1 MKLVQNPDIVA
12 GVTGDRLVKVAFAA
26 ETNNIIENADAK
38 LLAKGV
44 DLIVANDITAE
55 HSGFGTDT
63 NAVTFVYP
71 DREPEQMPLMDK
83 FDVGNAL
90 LDRVL
95 PLLN

>member
-1 MKLVQNPDIVA
+1 
-12 GVTGDRLVKVAFAA
+12 
-26 ETNNIIENADAK
+26 NARAK

-44 DLIVANDITAE
+44 SMVVANDVSAE

-63 NAVTFVYP
+63 NAVTFIYP
-71 DREPEQMPLMDK
+71 DREPEEMPLMDK

-95 PLLN
+95 PLLP